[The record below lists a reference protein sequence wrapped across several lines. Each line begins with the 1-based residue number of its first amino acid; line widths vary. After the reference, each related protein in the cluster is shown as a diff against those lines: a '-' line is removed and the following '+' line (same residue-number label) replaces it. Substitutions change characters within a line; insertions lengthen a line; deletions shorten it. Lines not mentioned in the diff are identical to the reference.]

1 MANPEPPPPRPQAEP
16 ELAPWDSG
24 LRLQP
29 SAVRLQRNVL
39 EDSGWR
45 ETGGGGGGCG
55 WEAGAGEGSPLNL
68 QGKEGRR
75 ETEADSAGLSHEE
88 PGGQ

>member
-1 MANPEPPPPRPQAEP
+1 MFWKTVAGGRPA
-16 ELAPWDSG
+16 
-24 LRLQP
+24 
-29 SAVRLQRNVL
+29 
-39 EDSGWR
+39 
-45 ETGGGGGGCG
+45 GGGS